1 MYATTVENL
10 PVITLLVILAGSMLG
25 SMVIFVTGR
34 GSRFDQPDAKGAEY
48 GYARPAD
55 WPRRQQGVRVDQT
68 TGMASDRPGGRRPS
82 FVTILMVAAL
92 AIGVMMTGLFAYR
105 SPWPLETDLRH
116 LSATLHCDL
125 ADRVGLA
132 PAAMG
137 EPGYHLRNDRDRNGV
152 SCETYGP
159 AIAVGQTPSGQADKL
174 SLMPLDWP
182 APAGGTPDTA
192 RN

>member
-10 PVITLLVILAGSMLG
+10 PAITLLVVLAGSMLG

-34 GSRFDQPDAKGAEY
+34 GSRLDQPGADPAEY

-55 WPRRQQGVRVDQT
+55 WPRRQQGVADYRT
-68 TGMASDRPGGRRPS
+68 TGTASDRAGSRRPS

-92 AIGVMMTGLFAYR
+92 AGGVMLTGLFSYR
-105 SPWPLETDLRH
+105 SPWPVETDLRH
-116 LSATLHCDL
+116 LAATLHCDL

-132 PAAMG
+132 PAAKG
-137 EPGYHLRNDRDRNGV
+137 EPGYHPRNDRDRNAVSCDTYDPAIGV
-152 SCETYGP
+152 S
-159 AIAVGQTPSGQADKL
+159 QTASRQADKL
-174 SLMPLDWP
+174 SVKRLVWP

-192 RN
+192 GN